1 MKTEK
6 IKINSKVDN
15 LEIEC
20 LLVIPDE
27 GIKGL
32 IQIAHGM
39 NEHKE
44 RYLDFMGFLAQN
56 GYACII
62 NDHRGHGN
70 SIKEKDDIG
79 YFYDNNAEYVVEDLE
94 QITEY
99 ITKKFKD
106 KKIILFGHSMGSM
119 IVRKYMEK
127 YDDKID
133 GLIVCGSPSENKL
146 AKLGLFFIKLL
157 EGIKG
162 ERYRS
167 KFIRNL
173 MFNGYDK
180 ENEIKNS
187 WICYN
192 EEIVKK
198 YKEDPLCQYE
208 YTLNGMENIVKLM
221 IDIYNPKLYQKKNLN
236 LPIYFIAGKDD
247 PVIVSEEKWNEAQNF
262 LRNIGYR
269 EIQNKLYENMRH
281 EILNEKENQK
291 VYEDI
296 LKWMKVKVD

>member
-1 MKTEK
+1 MRTEK

-20 LLVIPDE
+20 LLVVPDE
-27 GIKGL
+27 GIKGI
-32 IQIAHGM
+32 IQLAHGM

-44 RYLDFMGFLAQN
+44 RYLEFMGFLAQN

-79 YFYDNNAEYVVEDLE
+79 YFYDNNAEYVVEDLN

-262 LRNIGYR
+262 LKNIGYQ

-296 LKWMKVKVD
+296 LKWITNLK

>member
-79 YFYDNNAEYVVEDLE
+79 YFYDNNAEYVVEDLN

-99 ITKKFKD
+99 ITEKFKD

-247 PVIVSEEKWNEAQNF
+247 PVIVSEKKWNEAQNF
-262 LRNIGYR
+262 LKNIGYQ

-296 LKWMKVKVD
+296 LKWITNLK

>member
-1 MKTEK
+1 MRTEK

-20 LLVIPDE
+20 LLVVPDE
-27 GIKGL
+27 EIKGI

-56 GYACII
+56 GYVCII

-79 YFYDNNAEYVVEDLE
+79 YFYDNNAEYVVEDLK

-119 IVRKYMEK
+119 IVRKYIEK

-146 AKLGLFFIKLL
+146 AKLGLILIKVL
-157 EGIKG
+157 EKIKG

-180 ENEIKNS
+180 ENETKNS

-208 YTLNGMENIVKLM
+208 YTLNGMENIIKLM
-221 IDIYNPKLYQKKNLN
+221 IDIYNPKLYKKKNLN

-247 PVIVSEEKWNEAQNF
+247 PVIASEEKWNAAQDF
-262 LRNIGYR
+262 LINIGYQN
-269 EIQNKLYENMRH
+269 IQNKLYENMRH

-296 LKWMKVKVD
+296 LKWIENLE

>member
-27 GIKGL
+27 EIKGI

-56 GYACII
+56 GYVCII

-79 YFYDNNAEYVVEDLE
+79 YFYDNNAEYVVEDLN

-296 LKWMKVKVD
+296 LKWITNLK

>member
-79 YFYDNNAEYVVEDLE
+79 YFYDNNAEYVVEDLN

-99 ITKKFKD
+99 ITEKFKD

-262 LRNIGYR
+262 LKNIGYQ

-296 LKWMKVKVD
+296 LKWITNLK

>member
-1 MKTEK
+1 MRTEK

-20 LLVIPDE
+20 LLVVPDE
-27 GIKGL
+27 EIKGI

-44 RYLDFMGFLAQN
+44 RYLDFMGFLAQK
-56 GYACII
+56 GYVCII

-79 YFYDNNAEYVVEDLE
+79 YFYDNNAEYVVEDLK

-119 IVRKYMEK
+119 IVRKYIEK

-146 AKLGLFFIKLL
+146 AKLGLILIKVL
-157 EGIKG
+157 EKIKG

-180 ENEIKNS
+180 ENETKNS

-208 YTLNGMENIVKLM
+208 YTLNGMENIIKLM
-221 IDIYNPKLYQKKNLN
+221 IDIYNPKLYKKKNLN

-247 PVIVSEEKWNEAQNF
+247 PVIASEEKWNAAQDF
-262 LRNIGYR
+262 LINIGYQN
-269 EIQNKLYENMRH
+269 IQNKLYENMRH

-296 LKWMKVKVD
+296 LKWIENLE

>member
-1 MKTEK
+1 MRTEK

-20 LLVIPDE
+20 LLVVPDE
-27 GIKGL
+27 EIKGI

-79 YFYDNNAEYVVEDLE
+79 YFYDNNAEYVVEDLN

-146 AKLGLFFIKLL
+146 AKLGLILIKVL
-157 EGIKG
+157 EKIKG

-208 YTLNGMENIVKLM
+208 YTLNGMENIIKLM
-221 IDIYNPKLYQKKNLN
+221 IDIYNPKLYKKKNLN
-236 LPIYFIAGKDD
+236 LPIYFIAGKED

-262 LRNIGYR
+262 LRNIGYQ

-296 LKWMKVKVD
+296 LKWMKGNVD

>member
-1 MKTEK
+1 MRTEK

-20 LLVIPDE
+20 LLVVPDE
-27 GIKGL
+27 EIKGI
-32 IQIAHGM
+32 IQITHGM

-44 RYLDFMGFLAQN
+44 RYLDFMGFLAQK
-56 GYACII
+56 GYVCII

-79 YFYDNNAEYVVEDLE
+79 YFYDNNAEYVVEDLK

-119 IVRKYMEK
+119 IVRKYIEK

-146 AKLGLFFIKLL
+146 AKLGLILIKVL
-157 EGIKG
+157 EKIKG

-180 ENEIKNS
+180 ENETKNS

-208 YTLNGMENIVKLM
+208 YTLNGMENIIKLM
-221 IDIYNPKLYQKKNLN
+221 IDIYNPKLYKKKNLN

-247 PVIVSEEKWNEAQNF
+247 PVIASEEKWNAAQDF
-262 LRNIGYR
+262 LINIGYQN
-269 EIQNKLYENMRH
+269 IQNKLYENMRH

-296 LKWMKVKVD
+296 LKWIENLE

>member
-20 LLVIPDE
+20 LLVVPDE
-27 GIKGL
+27 EIKGI

-44 RYLDFMGFLAQN
+44 RYLDFMGFLEQN

-79 YFYDNNAEYVVEDLE
+79 YFYDNNAEYVVEDLK

>member
-247 PVIVSEEKWNEAQNF
+247 PVIGSEEKWNEAQNF
-262 LRNIGYR
+262 LKNIGYQD
-269 EIQNKLYENMRH
+269 IQNKLYENMRH

>member
-1 MKTEK
+1 MRTEK

-20 LLVIPDE
+20 LLVVPDE
-27 GIKGL
+27 EIKGI

-44 RYLDFMGFLAQN
+44 RYLDFMGFLAQK
-56 GYACII
+56 GYVCII

-79 YFYDNNAEYVVEDLE
+79 YFYDNNAEYVVEDLK

-119 IVRKYMEK
+119 IVRKYIEK

-146 AKLGLFFIKLL
+146 AKLGLILIKVL
-157 EGIKG
+157 EKIKG

-180 ENEIKNS
+180 ENETKNS

-208 YTLNGMENIVKLM
+208 YTLNGMENIIKLM
-221 IDIYNPKLYQKKNLN
+221 IDIYNPKLYKKKNLN

-247 PVIVSEEKWNEAQNF
+247 PVIASEEKWNAAQDF
-262 LRNIGYR
+262 LINIGYQN
-269 EIQNKLYENMRH
+269 IQNKLYENMRH

>member
-20 LLVIPDE
+20 LLVVPDE
-27 GIKGL
+27 EIKGI

-79 YFYDNNAEYVVEDLE
+79 YFYDNNAEYVVEDLN

-119 IVRKYMEK
+119 IVRKYIEK

-262 LRNIGYR
+262 LKNIGYQD
-269 EIQNKLYENMRH
+269 IQNKLYENMRH

>member
-296 LKWMKVKVD
+296 LKWITNLK

>member
-1 MKTEK
+1 MRTEK

-20 LLVIPDE
+20 LLVVPDE
-27 GIKGL
+27 EIKGI

-44 RYLDFMGFLAQN
+44 RYLDFMGFLAQK
-56 GYACII
+56 GYVCII

-79 YFYDNNAEYVVEDLE
+79 YFYDNNAEYVVEDLK

-119 IVRKYMEK
+119 IVRKYIEK

-146 AKLGLFFIKLL
+146 AKLGLILIKVL
-157 EGIKG
+157 EKIKG

-180 ENEIKNS
+180 ENETKNS

-208 YTLNGMENIVKLM
+208 YTLNGMENIIKLM
-221 IDIYNPKLYQKKNLN
+221 IDIYNPKLYKKKNLN

-247 PVIVSEEKWNEAQNF
+247 PVIASEEKWNAAQDF
-262 LRNIGYR
+262 LINIGYQN
-269 EIQNKLYENMRH
+269 IQNKLYKNMRH

-296 LKWMKVKVD
+296 LKWIENLE